1 MVVAP
6 WVVNPGSHQK
16 GTHRMKVGIIGYGK
30 MGQIR
35 ADAIEAGRHAEIATV
50 FDTVRLPDCPYP
62 YAASAEEIIAD
73 PSLDAVFVCTPNWL
87 NRPLTIAGLRAG
99 KHVFCEKP
107 PCFNGTEM
115 REIIGV
121 EQECGRVLMYGFN
134 HRHHGAILR
143 MKEMVEE
150 GEFGRILW
158 MRGRYGKSV
167 DGDYLKGWRADRK
180 LAGGGILLDQ
190 GIHMLDLLL
199 HLNGRPFDEVQAMV
213 SNLYWKTP
221 GIEDNV
227 FALMRDS
234 ATGCAV
240 SFHSTMTQWRHLFSL
255 EVFLERGYL
264 TLNGLKTSSGTYGE
278 EVLTIARNRARAPA
292 ASFDSEEKIHFEVDA
307 SWQRE
312 VDAFFESVRTG
323 SAVTYGSS
331 AQALQ
336 VLDLI
341 DRIYAHERHESAD
354 LREMLLGH
362 AD

>member
-1 MVVAP
+1 M
-6 WVVNPGSHQK
+6 
-16 GTHRMKVGIIGYGK
+16 RVGIIGFGK

-35 ADAIEAGRHAEIATV
+35 AAAIEAGGQAEIVTV
-50 FDTVRLPDCPYP
+50 FDTVVADDCPYP
-62 YAASAEEIIAD
+62 VASSAEEIVDD
-73 PSLDAVFVCTPNWL
+73 PTLDAVFICTPNWL
-87 NRPLTIAGLRAG
+87 NRPLTIASLRAG

-121 EQECGRVLMYGFN
+121 ERASGRTLMYGFN

-143 MKEMVEE
+143 MKEMVAG
-150 GEFGRILW
+150 GEFGRVLW

-167 DGDYLKGWRADRK
+167 DGDYLTGWRADKK

-199 HLNGRPFDEVQAMV
+199 HINGRAFDEVHALV

-234 ATGCAV
+234 TTGCSV

-264 TLNGLKTSSGTYGE
+264 VLNGLKTNSGTYGE

-292 ASFDSEEKIHFEVDA
+292 ATFDSEERIHFEVDA

-312 VDAFFESVRTG
+312 TDAFFEAVRTG
-323 SAVTYGSS
+323 SEVQYGSS
-331 AQALQ
+331 TQALQ

-341 DRIYAHERHESAD
+341 DRIYENERHESEE
-354 LREMLLGH
+354 LRETLLGH